1 MMPSLR
7 KHSDC
12 ALLLLRLALGAV
24 FIYHGMM
31 KWSME
36 DPNTVMTILKFAEP
50 LGGIALILGVLTQL
64 AGLGLAIIMLGAIYN
79 KATGFGQASFDLFGT
94 FGSWEFDMMNLV
106 VALALVVY
114 GAGRYSLDALIWKKS

>member
-24 FIYHGMM
+24 FIYQGIM